1 MTSNTKA
8 GQARLST
15 VLQDKW
21 LAGFKLVD
29 KGLMQSIVFV

>member
-8 GQARLST
+8 GLARLGT
-15 VLQDKW
+15 LLRDKW